1 MKRICWDCGCE
12 YSPNLGDNGRLP
24 KGYKVCPKCQST
36 NTKEYKRPHFKGLDG
51 ATRGHLRGSGYRGSV
66 SDDDIIKDWIG
77 AVEIHNA
84 QVCA

>member
-36 NTKEYKRPHFKGLDG
+36 NTKEYKRPIFK
-51 ATRGHLRGSGYRGSV
+51 AISTRKDFEYDCARNKGF
-66 SDDDIIKDWIG
+66 IEEFIK
-77 AVEIHNA
+77 AVRIHNA
-84 QVCA
+84 QMCA